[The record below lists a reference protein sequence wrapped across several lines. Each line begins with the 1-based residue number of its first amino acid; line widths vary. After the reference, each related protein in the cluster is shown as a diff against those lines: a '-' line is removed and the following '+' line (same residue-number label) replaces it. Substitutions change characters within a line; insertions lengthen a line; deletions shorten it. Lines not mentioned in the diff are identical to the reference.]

1 MREHSA
7 FVYEGPAETMPGELW
22 TLYTSDGTERTFLL
36 DSTLEASLF
45 ARHFGVKMAFDAPPE
60 LDPRRALDY
69 QNIRECMYLPV
80 PGAAAMEQTDGLR
93 YASAPQSGTLFDGLS
108 EGDKSISFGGA

>member
-1 MREHSA
+1 MMREHSA
-7 FVYEGPAETMPGELW
+7 FVFEGPAETMPGELW

-45 ARHFGVKMAFDAPPE
+45 ARHFGVEMAFDAPPE

-69 QNIRECMYLPV
+69 QNIRECMYLPI
-80 PGAAAMEQTDGLR
+80 PGAAAMEQTDGFR
-93 YASAPQSGTLFDGLS
+93 YASTQISGIHFDHVTDTDMQLKG
-108 EGDKSISFGGA
+108 E